1 MVNSHGLAFES
12 EAQRIRCSCSS
23 KHLSSVNLHVA
34 LAGVNIIDR
43 DRLWWPS
50 ISTSG
55 PLPEYGWT
63 HPRQIGFCAYTLLSE
78 AAEVL
83 VVEDASKD
91 FRYHCTPRHIFCWY
105 RNLRTWRSWALHG
118 MHTATSLSTQC
129 WLLGHTC
136 KVPVHADLSSV
147 LRD

>member
-1 MVNSHGLAFES
+1 MT
-12 EAQRIRCSCSS
+12 
-23 KHLSSVNLHVA
+23 
-34 LAGVNIIDR
+34 GVNIIDR

-91 FRYHCTPRHIFCWY
+91 Y
-105 RNLRTWRSWALHG
+105 RCVVLVFVP
-118 MHTATSLSTQC
+118 
-129 WLLGHTC
+129 
-136 KVPVHADLSSV
+136 KVPGVPCLSH
-147 LRD
+147 